1 MLGFIVGTIC
11 LIGFAKMWRRHHGYR
26 RYGWGHDGGWG
37 HHRGGYHDHHGRGW
51 GPVDYVLRRLD
62 ATPEQARVIRG
73 EVEDVMTKGREMRR
87 QWRNARDDVAK
98 ALRAETVDAEI
109 MGEAF
114 ARQDE
119 EIAELRKAFVG
130 ALSNIHDV
138 LDERQRRRLAEL
150 VENGPQFSGYRPYR

>member
-1 MLGFIVGTIC
+1 MFGFIVGTIC
-11 LIGFAKMWRRHHGYR
+11 LIGFAKMWRRHRGYR
-26 RYGWGHDGGWG
+26 RYGWGHG
-37 HHRGGYHDHHGRGW
+37 GGYDGYRGDHGRGW

-73 EVEDVMTKGREMRR
+73 EVEDVMSKGRQMRGE
-87 QWRNARDDVAK
+87 WRNWRDDIAK
-98 ALRAETVDAEI
+98 ALRAEAVDAEV

-119 EIAELRKAFVG
+119 ELTELRKAFVG